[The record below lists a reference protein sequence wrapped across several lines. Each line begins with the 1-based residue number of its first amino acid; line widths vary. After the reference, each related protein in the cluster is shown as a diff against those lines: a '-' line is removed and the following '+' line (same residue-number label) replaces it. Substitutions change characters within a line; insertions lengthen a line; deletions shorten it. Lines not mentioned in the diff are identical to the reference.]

1 MTVPPQMISV
11 FQSPQTQPG
20 EGVIEPFRPYELAAV
35 DTYNDTVL
43 GIDDSLFG
51 FAAATLADAA
61 KAGMDPVAYGR
72 DVVALLR
79 QWAAA
84 LDALDSD
91 LRDGSGRHYNAA
103 VRLLQYEADRLV
115 QTTNQVHR
123 AIVGHLLGSAG
134 PVPED
139 GYLGTS
145 NGRIQ
150 LTSAAVG

>member
-1 MTVPPQMISV
+1 MISEVMVRV

-35 DTYNDTVL
+35 DRYNDTVL
-43 GIDDSLFG
+43 GIDDSLFE
-51 FAAATLADAA
+51 FDAVTLADAA

-84 LDALDSD
+84 LDTLDSD

-103 VRLLQYEADRLV
+103 TRMLAYEADRLM
-115 QTTNQVHR
+115 QATNQVHR
-123 AIVGHLLGSAG
+123 AIVRHLLGDAG
-134 PVPED
+134 PAPED

-150 LTSAAVG
+150 LTSVAAG